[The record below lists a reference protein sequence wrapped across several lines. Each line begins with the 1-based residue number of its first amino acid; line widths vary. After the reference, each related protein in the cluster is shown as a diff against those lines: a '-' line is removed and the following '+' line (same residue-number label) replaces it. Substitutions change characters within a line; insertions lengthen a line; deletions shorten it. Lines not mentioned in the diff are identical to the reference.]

1 MPINNTLKL
10 QRSLGLL
17 FLALITTATLANQDK
32 HDQAESDENEVVVDV
47 GFQVVEQFSGLSETS
62 SSQKQM
68 VVEFDAWQT
77 LAVDRYQVKFKVT
90 ENIADGSEQL
100 FMIETQILNRRE
112 NILHH
117 PSVMTEVDKIAG
129 IEIAAETKVNP
140 AFKLSFR
147 VLSK

>member
-1 MPINNTLKL
+1 
-10 QRSLGLL
+10 
-17 FLALITTATLANQDK
+17 
-32 HDQAESDENEVVVDV
+32 V

>member
-1 MPINNTLKL
+1 MPINNNLKL

-32 HDQAESDENEVVVDV
+32 HDQAEPDENEVVVDV

-90 ENIADGSEQL
+90 EHIADGSEQL

-112 NILHH
+112 NILHN